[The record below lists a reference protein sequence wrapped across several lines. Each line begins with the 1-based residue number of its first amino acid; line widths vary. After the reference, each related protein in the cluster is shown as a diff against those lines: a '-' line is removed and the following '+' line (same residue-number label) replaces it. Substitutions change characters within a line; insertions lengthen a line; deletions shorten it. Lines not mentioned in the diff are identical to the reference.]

1 MSIPLVNYNHKY
13 EFIDPTL
20 SEEEYEIINKLAK
33 LSRRNIDQ
41 ILCAKSNQIKLSS
54 TAKLAKCLK
63 THNAAIF
70 FCSERLITNFRH
82 DSKRCSKLPETI
94 VIQLSPHKI
103 LLKTDGLKWLDIT
116 CNDAT
121 TRVPIKETYSIIE
134 LNPNCRVSSEDFK
147 IDEVRDNIT
156 MSLNAEP
163 FRISHF
169 KLDAPSYVDF
179 KDMKENHVQM
189 KKITN
194 DLLQA
199 QKTLESDIMDN
210 TRIDSINQNR
220 VKDIQKQE
228 YTTSYF
234 KWSFGSITTG
244 IVTLGTL
251 SLIFM
256 CFRKFRPKENRTGMD
271 IVIKGPKIQSKKKNK
286 RKDPKRDIK
295 KRSSGE
301 ESNSEDNQE
310 EGSGTAE

>member
-1 MSIPLVNYNHKY
+1 M
-13 EFIDPTL
+13 
-20 SEEEYEIINKLAK
+20 
-33 LSRRNIDQ
+33 
-41 ILCAKSNQIKLSS
+41 
-54 TAKLAKCLK
+54 K

-256 CFRKFRPKENRTGMD
+256 CFRKFRPKKNRTGMD
-271 IVIKGPKIQSKKKNK
+271 IVIEGPKIQSKKKSK